1 MKKTCAILFLSASL
15 ASCGKEATKKLL
27 VLGRGELTAN
37 GTSVVMKD
45 GAGHIEK
52 IMEVDKD
59 VNELS
64 IDVGSGAKSIKV
76 PTEEGYYVLNLKK
89 DTVISSKQD
98 IGADLSRNTVISQES
113 LQGMIDSMQQLITGS
128 NLQEGKTVLIA
139 PQQVKKIASKPS
151 AQVFGPF
158 TGIPSSIDAGDDG
171 KAPDI
176 YKLFT
181 NTQLRERIAN
191 YKKATVN
198 LEK

>member
-1 MKKTCAILFLSASL
+1 MKKTFAILLLSASIVG
-15 ASCGKEATKKLL
+15 CGKEATKKIL

-52 IMEVDKD
+52 LMEVDKN

-64 IDVGSGAKSIKV
+64 VDVGSGAKSIKV
-76 PTEEGYYVLNLKK
+76 PTEEGYFVLNLKK
-89 DTVISSKQD
+89 DTIISSKQD
-98 IGADLSRNTVISQES
+98 LGADLNRNAVISQES
-113 LQGMIDSMQQLITGS
+113 LQGMIDSMQQLVAGA

-139 PQQVKKIASKPS
+139 PQEVKKITSKS
-151 AQVFGPF
+151 TAQVFGPF
-158 TGIPSSIDAGDDG
+158 TGIPSSIDADADG
-171 KAPDI
+171 KAPEL

-198 LEK
+198 LEN